1 MEMVG
6 GSGRILVMDDEEVIR
21 EVCVDLLTD
30 LGYEV
35 ESVADGQAMLDC
47 YRAAL
52 EQKTPYGLVIMDLTI
67 PGAMGGKEAMAALLK
82 IDPQARGIVCSGYSN
97 DPVMADFKAY
107 GFQGNCVKPFQF
119 TVLSQTVKEVIKPA

>member
-1 MEMVG
+1 MEMVS

-21 EVCVDLLTD
+21 EVCVELLTD

-47 YRAAL
+47 YQTAML
-52 EQKTPYGLVIMDLTI
+52 QETPYGLVIVDLTI
-67 PGAMGGKEAMAALLK
+67 PGAMGGKEAMATLLEL
-82 IDPQARGIVCSGYSN
+82 DPEAKGIVCSGYSN

-107 GFQGNCVKPFQF
+107 GFQGSCAKPFQF
-119 TVLSQTVKEVIKPA
+119 TLLSQIVKEVLS